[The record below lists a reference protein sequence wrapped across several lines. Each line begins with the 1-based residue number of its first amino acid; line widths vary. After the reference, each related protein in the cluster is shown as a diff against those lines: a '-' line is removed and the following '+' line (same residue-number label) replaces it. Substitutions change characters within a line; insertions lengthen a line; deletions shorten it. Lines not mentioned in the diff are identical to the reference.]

1 MSTPSLPPALPAARP
16 AARSAFVNILA
27 WLSLALGLFG
37 VLSGLLQAVVFA
49 SMDLSN
55 QLVAILLQG
64 ETRALM
70 PPQILWWI
78 EHMQLVNGLST
89 VSSLVMAVV
98 SWALWQR
105 YEWGRIGFIALLLL
119 GAAFGFAMT
128 VYMAGILDWLLT
140 HAASD
145 PAAADAGVSQV
156 LMLTKATMYAGTLVI
171 ALLHAG
177 IAWKLQTPAIRAEFR
192 SA

>member
-1 MSTPSLPPALPAARP
+1 MSSPSLPPALPTARP
-16 AARSAFVNILA
+16 ASRSAFVNILA

-37 VLSGLLQAVVFA
+37 MLSGLLQAVIFA
-49 SMDLSN
+49 SMDMSN

-64 ETRALM
+64 DTRALM

-78 EHMQLVNGLST
+78 EHMQLVNGLSAL
-89 VSSLVMAVV
+89 SSLVMAVV
-98 SWALWQR
+98 SWGLWRR

-119 GAAFGFAMT
+119 GAAFGVAMT

-140 HAASD
+140 QTAGD
-145 PAAADAGVSQV
+145 PAAAEAGVSQ
-156 LMLTKATMYAGTLVI
+156 MLSMTKAMMYAGSLVI

-177 IAWKLQTPAIRAEFR
+177 IAWKLHTPEIRAEFC

>member
-49 SMDLSN
+49 SLDLSN

-64 ETRALM
+64 DTRALM
-70 PPQILWWI
+70 PPQLLWWI
-78 EHMQLVNGLST
+78 EHLQLVNGVSA

-119 GAAFGFAMT
+119 GVVVGFAMT
-128 VYMAGILDWLLT
+128 MYTASILDWLMT
-140 HAASD
+140 HAAGD
-145 PAAADAGVSQV
+145 PAAADAGVAQV
-156 LMLTKATMYAGTLVI
+156 LTMTKAMMYAGSLVI

-177 IAWKLQTPAIRAEFR
+177 IAWKLHTPEIRAEFR